1 MTTPQ
6 LPRRAVLAI
15 TSAHPHFY
23 PDGKKTGFF
32 YTEGLHPY
40 EVLTAA
46 GFEVDLATET
56 GTFGY
61 DEHSLEKHF
70 LTAEDEKALNNPDHH
85 FNHKLKNQ
93 LFKAS
98 DLTGHDYGLFF
109 ASAGHGSLYD
119 YPHATHLQ
127 ALAADIYARGG
138 VVSAVCHGPAIL
150 PAIKTKDGE
159 SIIRGKTVTGFT
171 TKGEVEMKVIDQ
183 IRKDNLKTVEDLVEA
198 VGAEY
203 IEPPTPFVDFQKVDE
218 RVVTGANPASA
229 MNTAK
234 NAVKVFEGILE
245 GKD

>member
-1 MTTPQ
+1 MAPPN
-6 LPRRAVLAI
+6 LPKRAVLAI
-15 TSAHPHFY
+15 TSAHPPFY

-32 YTEGLHPY
+32 YSEGLHPY

-61 DEHSLEKHF
+61 DEHSITKAF
-70 LTAEDEKALNNPDHH
+70 LSADDEKALNNPDHH

-93 LFKAS
+93 LFKAN

-150 PAIKTKDGE
+150 PAIKGPDGE
-159 SIIRGKTVTGFT
+159 SIVKGKTVTGFT
-171 TKGEVEMKVIDQ
+171 TKGEVEMKVIDR
-183 IRKDNLKTVEDLVEA
+183 IRNDNLKTVEELVKA
-198 VGAEY
+198 VGGEY
-203 IEPPTPFVDFQKVDE
+203 VEPATAFEEFSKVDE
-218 RVVTGANPASA
+218 RVVTGTNPASA
-229 MNTAK
+229 TSTAK
-234 NAVKVFEGILE
+234 NAVKVFEGIME
-245 GKD
+245 GK

>member
-1 MTTPQ
+1 MAPPK

-15 TSAHPHFY
+15 TSAHPPFF

-56 GTFGY
+56 GKFGY

-70 LTAEDEKALNNPDHH
+70 LSAEDEKALHNPDHH

-127 ALAADIYARGG
+127 ALAADIYSRGG

-150 PAIKTKDGE
+150 PAIKTAEGE
-159 SIIRGKTVTGFT
+159 SIIKGKTVTGFT
-171 TKGEVEMKVIDQ
+171 TKGEVDMKVIDQ
-183 IRKDNLKTVEDLVEA
+183 IRRDNLKTVEELVTA

-203 IEPPTPFVDFQKVDE
+203 VGPENPFENFCKVDE
-218 RVVTGANPASA
+218 RVVTGTNPASA
-229 MNTAK
+229 RNTAED
-234 NAVKVFEGILE
+234 AVKVFEGILE
-245 GKD
+245 GK